1 MIQPTTKSITFTAI
15 IIIII
20 TILTLTFPDIALN
33 GFSQTINASSE
44 YKTKLDKTTE
54 IQGIQSQNTNSSA
67 NQKDPLEE
75 IAMKVQ
81 LLPHENKYL
90 KDWYQISNFAFV
102 VSNSSKLC
110 PSSNCEYKLE
120 NSEMTESLVPGERS
134 LIGKFIIDTEISKE
148 LMNFSSIW
156 KTVKEFEKEDETIQ
170 VIEGTLM
177 IGNDSSAQKNRYK
190 INGTLS
196 TYSDNYSLELKG
208 KK

>member
-1 MIQPTTKSITFTAI
+1 MIQPTTSSITFTA

-54 IQGIQSQNTNSSA
+54 IQGIQAQSTNSSA
-67 NQKDPLEE
+67 KQKDLREE

-120 NSEMTESLVPGERS
+120 NGEMTESLVPGERS

-156 KTVKEFEKEDETIQ
+156 KTVKEFEKRT
-170 VIEGTLM
+170 
-177 IGNDSSAQKNRYK
+177 R
-190 INGTLS
+190 LS
-196 TYSDNYSLELKG
+196 KL
-208 KK
+208 